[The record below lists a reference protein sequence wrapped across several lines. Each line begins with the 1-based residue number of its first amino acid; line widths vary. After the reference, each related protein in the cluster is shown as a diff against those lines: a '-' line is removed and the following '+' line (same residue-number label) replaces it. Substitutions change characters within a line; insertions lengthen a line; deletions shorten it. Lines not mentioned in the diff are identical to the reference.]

1 MMQPVLLS
9 VFTLS
14 RESNSS
20 ISIHDRGALES
31 LRHSL
36 RLDPYKVSRLR
47 TAFYKRCLPI
57 ADASV
62 ELGDQAKPIADA
74 KIRASEFELETRE
87 DSQIDGAT
95 KLVLKTC
102 DGHLIE
108 TVILRI
114 KSGRT
119 ALCVSSQVGCA
130 ADCSFCATG
139 KMGITRNLTA
149 FEIVDQV
156 SIANRILKGEGRRV
170 RNLVFMGMGEPFHN
184 CEEVDHALDMLTDP
198 SMFNLAPG
206 HITVST
212 VGIPEEMIRLATA
225 RPEIHIAL
233 SLHSARQNRRAEL
246 IPLALKYDAEA
257 LREAVRQ
264 LNLLQGRPVMIE
276 YLMLAEFNDTQ
287 DDLSALL
294 DWVDGLDV
302 HINLIPFNPIAGVD
316 QLKSTPKSQRSAFS
330 DELRSRGIKT
340 TLRYS
345 LGADV
350 TAACGQ
356 LVREEKRRR

>member
-1 MMQPVLLS
+1 
-9 VFTLS
+9 
-14 RESNSS
+14 
-20 ISIHDRGALES
+20 
-31 LRHSL
+31 L
-36 RLDPYKVSRLR
+36 RLDPYKISCLR
-47 TAFYKRCLPI
+47 TAFYKRCVPLLDATCELGEHAQPI
-57 ADASV
+57 ADKA
-62 ELGDQAKPIADA
+62 
-74 KIRASEFELETRE
+74 IRPTEFELETRE
-87 DSQIDGAT
+87 DSQVDGAT
-95 KLVLKTC
+95 KLALKTH

-156 SIANRILKGEGRRV
+156 AIANRILKGEGRRV

-184 CEEVDHALDMLTDP
+184 SDEVDHALDMLTDP
-198 SMFNLAPG
+198 TMFNLAPG

-212 VGIPEEMIRLATA
+212 VGIPEEMTRLAAA

-233 SLHSARQNRRAEL
+233 SLHSARQDRRVEL
-246 IPLALKYDAEA
+246 IPLAHKYDSEA
-257 LREAVRQ
+257 LRKAVKE
-264 LNLLQGRPVMIE
+264 LNRLQQRPVMIE
-276 YLMLAEFNDTQ
+276 YLMLAEFNDTP
-287 DDLSALL
+287 DDLDALL
-294 DWVDGLDV
+294 QWVDGLNV
-302 HINLIPFNPIAGVD
+302 HVNLIPFNTIAGMD
-316 QLKSTPKSQRSAFS
+316 HLKATPKSQRAAFS
-330 DELRSRGIKT
+330 SELRARGIKT